1 MSIIGPILWTFPR
14 KGRLCECKFFEFE
27 LQHSIS
33 ESEDKNIN
41 NSARSLTDSA
51 PVSPAFPPSVDRSE
65 HIIQETLKEHKAL
78 NRSNTLPVLPQPHL
92 KLRRSFSVTD
102 NYSEEEPNFYIES
115 SDKNQTKVI
124 ENSNVN
130 LKNSLSPRHTRSLS
144 TTAVQTSFDENSNPF
159 EDTEVFSIYSS
170 RVSQGTNTTDSLERP
185 RKRNKSVGD
194 VESKIPVKKPT
205 DFPQKLIRG
214 NRMGTFLHD
223 QSPEM
228 QVLVASTSPVLFR
241 RKPSAKGRN
250 RPRLPANEIYCNNAQ
265 NMVNNMDTI
274 EMERELQRQE
284 EMFLKKDM
292 SQTWHGSTGNKWKKL
307 YAPVVEQLTNGHID
321 NGYQTLPSK
330 SSLLDEMHK
339 KYCAYQYKNKHLSN
353 ATMNGTLP
361 PKFQSSP
368 PPPDRMKSRSW
379 LLQHYTIPIPVSLA
393 SSPDSPDLKRKL
405 GKPLKKNKTN
415 GNEDVKQVASPSEE
429 RDVKNT
435 SQEPKKQLD
444 LRENVQM
451 RRKVPIMNVQRTKS
465 EEEIEAVEAC
475 RWLKEAGFPQYAQ
488 MYDECQF
495 PVDISSVEKDH
506 DFLDRDSMQPL
517 VRRLSTLNKC
527 AVMRI
532 GTPSK
537 KLGDESDDEDQCA
550 LSDKWKYQHN
560 IRRWSRKDL
569 SSPSS
574 DGQPMSPTVKSSSSN
589 DSLLT
594 DQNSSSETGD
604 SPILDSKM
612 HHEKSVASDDYF
624 GVKTLAPQDHLNPS
638 TRALSPRL
646 RRAASER
653 IKGAKNFLKRMESF
667 KSRKTRR
674 IPRNGNVEI
683 SGPVVMDTDGMQ
695 AKIKHLNCKELS
707 PSSEVPPSIPTED
720 KIVPT
725 EPWSDSATNYNSDTS
740 VSPQTSVSLQEISNP
755 SSALNSTLKSLQDT
769 SQSSTELHT
778 SKKNSPSML
787 SGHTHLRKPNLAWKN
802 ISDSELFS
810 SDTSPSVSFKLP
822 DDHKPGTFPKVLS
835 TGYVQ
840 PERGHDINSRT
851 GSISLGSERKDETV
865 ISGAS
870 IKRRGS
876 AGPRLDSH
884 RVSVYDNVE
893 PEEDLESAQEE
904 LDLILSK
911 VFEDIN
917 VLNRAIYGED
927 AEILEPPTSSHNS
940 TVNKSDDE
948 SHLSLKNL
956 SALETDDSLNGN
968 EDPDVTSR
976 TNSSPDTSDHD
987 ITTGELSHD
996 DSAENIE
1003 GRERRDSGVGSSLTR
1018 APSDRRRQR
1027 IRWHSFQ
1034 KSHRPSVSGR
1044 NTHIS
1049 SLSVC
1054 QLMVLQ
1060 KLSLC
1065 RLTGLIEKYS
1075 PNRSGWNWSMPG
1087 FMKRHKTPNYNDRNV
1102 FGVPLLVTLQRTAQP
1117 LPQCMLSAM
1126 RYLRK
1131 TAKDAVGIF
1140 RKSGVRTRIQKL
1152 KNEVEANPESVNFQE
1167 LQAYD
1172 VADLLKQYF
1181 RELPE
1186 CLLTNK
1192 LSEVFI
1198 NIFIYL
1204 PSEQRLE
1211 ALQSA
1216 VVLLP
1221 DENREVLQSL
1231 LFFLFDIST
1240 QADEHQMT
1248 ASNLAVCFAPSLF
1261 NMSGTK
1267 SVTQS
1272 PSPRRPRKNLG
1283 VPDAR
1288 ELQEQKAAHECL
1300 TALIQECK
1308 KLFNI
1313 PTTMMSKCRFSYIEQ
1328 GDPVS
1333 LEEFN
1338 KRSSEDDQLGYH
1350 NYMDTAIQGLLKES
1364 RDKFKGW
1371 VSLYSVPTNVD
1382 LSYKKVTDGHPLRLW
1397 RCSTEVE
1404 APPYVALD
1412 RVKDERHIWDEDLIK
1427 WRSIEK
1433 LDSQTEVFQYTQSSM
1448 APHPARDFCVLRSWR
1463 TDLPKGSCA
1472 LVSTS
1477 IEHPQSELNGAIQGV
1492 VLASHF
1498 LIEPCGSGKS
1508 RVTHI
1513 SRIDMRG
1520 RTPEWYKKV
1529 YSYNCVNQMERIRD
1543 SLKQSTDGPESTV

>member
-1 MSIIGPILWTFPR
+1 MAE
-14 KGRLCECKFFEFE
+14 LCYFF
-27 LQHSIS
+27 
-33 ESEDKNIN
+33 K
-41 NSARSLTDSA
+41 SLTMLYE
-51 PVSPAFPPSVDRSE
+51 PA
-65 HIIQETLKEHKAL
+65 
-78 NRSNTLPVLPQPHL
+78 
-92 KLRRSFSVTD
+92 
-102 NYSEEEPNFYIES
+102 
-115 SDKNQTKVI
+115 
-124 ENSNVN
+124 
-130 LKNSLSPRHTRSLS
+130 
-144 TTAVQTSFDENSNPF
+144 
-159 EDTEVFSIYSS
+159 
-170 RVSQGTNTTDSLERP
+170 
-185 RKRNKSVGD
+185 RK
-194 VESKIPVKKPT
+194 
-205 DFPQKLIRG
+205 
-214 NRMGTFLHD
+214 
-223 QSPEM
+223 
-228 QVLVASTSPVLFR
+228 
-241 RKPSAKGRN
+241 
-250 RPRLPANEIYCNNAQ
+250 
-265 NMVNNMDTI
+265 
-274 EMERELQRQE
+274 
-284 EMFLKKDM
+284 
-292 SQTWHGSTGNKWKKL
+292 
-307 YAPVVEQLTNGHID
+307 
-321 NGYQTLPSK
+321 
-330 SSLLDEMHK
+330 
-339 KYCAYQYKNKHLSN
+339 
-353 ATMNGTLP
+353 
-361 PKFQSSP
+361 KFQ
-368 PPPDRMKSRSW
+368 
-379 LLQHYTIPIPVSLA
+379 
-393 SSPDSPDLKRKL
+393 
-405 GKPLKKNKTN
+405 
-415 GNEDVKQVASPSEE
+415 
-429 RDVKNT
+429 
-435 SQEPKKQLD
+435 
-444 LRENVQM
+444 
-451 RRKVPIMNVQRTKS
+451 NVQRAKS

-488 MYDECQF
+488 MYDDCQF
-495 PVDISSVEKDH
+495 PIDISSVEKDH

-532 GTPSK
+532 GTPTK

-574 DGQPMSPTVKSSSSN
+574 DGQPLSPTVKSSSSN

-612 HHEKSVASDDYF
+612 HHEKNMANDDYF
-624 GVKTLAPQDHLNPS
+624 GVKTTTPHDHLNPS
-638 TRALSPRL
+638 TRTLSPRL

-667 KSRKTRR
+667 KSRKNRR
-674 IPRNGNVEI
+674 IQRNGNVEI

-695 AKIKHLNCKELS
+695 AKIRHLNCKELS
-707 PSSEVPPSIPTED
+707 PSSEVPPTLPTEEN
-720 KIVPT
+720 KTT
-725 EPWSDSATNYNSDTS
+725 EPWSDSATNYNKDPQQTP
-740 VSPQTSVSLQEISNP
+740 VSPQEVNDP
-755 SSALNSTLKSLQDT
+755 SSALISTLKFLEDA
-769 SQSSTELHT
+769 SQSSTELHSSVKT
-778 SKKNSPSML
+778 PSPL
-787 SGHTHLRKPNLAWKN
+787 SGHVHLRKPNLAWKN

-810 SDTSPSVSFKLP
+810 SETSPSVSFKLP
-822 DDHKPGTFPKVLS
+822 DDYTPGTFPRVLP

-840 PERGHDINSRT
+840 TERGHGINTRT
-851 GSISLGSERKDETV
+851 GSISLGSDRKDDNV
-865 ISGAS
+865 PSGAS
-870 IKRRGS
+870 VKRRGS
-876 AGPRLDSH
+876 AGPRLDSC

-893 PEEDLESAQEE
+893 PEEDLESAQQE

-917 VLNRAIYGED
+917 VLNKAIYGED
-927 AEILEPPTSSHNS
+927 AEILQPPPSSHNS

-956 SALETDDSLNGN
+956 SALETDDSLNG
-968 EDPDVTSR
+968 DQDVTSR

-996 DSAENIE
+996 DSTENIE
-1003 GRERRDSGVGSSLTR
+1003 TRERRDSGVGSSLTR

-1102 FGVPLLVTLQRTAQP
+1102 FGVPLLVTLQRTGQP

-1131 TAKDAVGIF
+1131 TAKEAVGIF

-1152 KNEVEANPESVNFQE
+1152 KNEVEANPDSVNFQE

-1216 VVLLP
+1216 VILLP

-1231 LFFLFDIST
+1231 LFFLYDISM
-1240 QADEHQMT
+1240 QAEEHQMT

-1300 TALIQECK
+1300 TTLIQDCK

-1338 KRSSEDDQLGYH
+1338 KRSSQDGQLEYQA
-1350 NYMDTAIQGLLKES
+1350 YVDTAIQGLLKES

-1371 VSLYSVPTNVD
+1371 VSVSSVPTDLD

-1397 RCSTEVE
+1397 RCSAEVE

-1412 RVKDERHIWDEDLIK
+1412 RVKDERHTWDEDLIK
-1427 WRSIEK
+1427 WRSIER

-1477 IEHPQSELNGAIQGV
+1477 IEHPQAELNGAIQGV
-1492 VLASHF
+1492 VLASHY

>member
-1 MSIIGPILWTFPR
+1 M
-14 KGRLCECKFFEFE
+14 K
-27 LQHSIS
+27 
-33 ESEDKNIN
+33 EDKNVRGKK
-41 NSARSLTDSA
+41 SSLIA
-51 PVSPAFPPSVDRSE
+51 
-65 HIIQETLKEHKAL
+65 KE
-78 NRSNTLPVLPQPHL
+78 N
-92 KLRRSFSVTD
+92 
-102 NYSEEEPNFYIES
+102 IES
-115 SDKNQTKVI
+115 SESDK
-124 ENSNVN
+124 
-130 LKNSLSPRHTRSLS
+130 
-144 TTAVQTSFDENSNPF
+144 
-159 EDTEVFSIYSS
+159 
-170 RVSQGTNTTDSLERP
+170 
-185 RKRNKSVGD
+185 
-194 VESKIPVKKPT
+194 
-205 DFPQKLIRG
+205 
-214 NRMGTFLHD
+214 
-223 QSPEM
+223 
-228 QVLVASTSPVLFR
+228 
-241 RKPSAKGRN
+241 
-250 RPRLPANEIYCNNAQ
+250 
-265 NMVNNMDTI
+265 
-274 EMERELQRQE
+274 
-284 EMFLKKDM
+284 
-292 SQTWHGSTGNKWKKL
+292 
-307 YAPVVEQLTNGHID
+307 
-321 NGYQTLPSK
+321 
-330 SSLLDEMHK
+330 
-339 KYCAYQYKNKHLSN
+339 
-353 ATMNGTLP
+353 
-361 PKFQSSP
+361 
-368 PPPDRMKSRSW
+368 
-379 LLQHYTIPIPVSLA
+379 PVS
-393 SSPDSPDLKRKL
+393 
-405 GKPLKKNKTN
+405 
-415 GNEDVKQVASPSEE
+415 SPSEE
-429 RDVKNT
+429 EKEVPMENQELA
-435 SQEPKKQLD
+435 SQEETAVEMRKKA
-444 LRENVQM
+444 
-451 RRKVPIMNVQRTKS
+451 PAMNIQRTKS

-488 MYDECQF
+488 MYDDCQF
-495 PVDISSVEKDH
+495 PIDITSVEKDH

-532 GTPSK
+532 GTPAK

-569 SSPSS
+569 GSPSS
-574 DGQPMSPTVKSSSSN
+574 DGQPLSPTVKSSSSN

-604 SPILDSKM
+604 SPVLDSKM
-612 HHEKSVASDDYF
+612 HHEKGVASDDYF
-624 GVKTLAPQDHLNPS
+624 GAKTSIPQDHLNPS
-638 TRALSPRL
+638 TIALSPRL

-653 IKGAKNFLKRMESF
+653 IKGAKNFLKRLESF
-667 KSRKTRR
+667 KSQKTRR
-674 IPRNGNVEI
+674 IPRNNGNVEI
-683 SGPVVMDTDGMQ
+683 SGPVIMDTDGMQ

-707 PSSEVPPSIPTED
+707 PSSEYPPSLPTAEVVED
-720 KIVPT
+720 NKSVPT
-725 EPWSDSATNYNSDTS
+725 AEPWSDSATNYASEPS
-740 VSPQTSVSLQEISNP
+740 VPQKSLVSVQEITDSN
-755 SSALNSTLKSLQDT
+755 SALNSALKALEET
-769 SQSSTELHT
+769 SQSSLSSSIH
-778 SKKNSPSML
+778 SSVKAPSNSPL

-802 ISDSELFS
+802 TSNSELFPA
-810 SDTSPSVSFKLP
+810 DNSPSVSFKLP

-835 TGYVQ
+835 TGYMEV
-840 PERGHDINSRT
+840 EGGHGVNART
-851 GSISLGSERKDETV
+851 GSFSLGSDRKDDAA
-865 ISGAS
+865 ISAAS
-870 IKRRGS
+870 VKRRGS
-876 AGPRLDSH
+876 AGPRLDSN
-884 RVSVYDNVE
+884 RMSVYDNVE
-893 PEEDLESAQEE
+893 PEEDLESAQHE
-904 LDLILSK
+904 LDMILSK

-917 VLNRAIYGED
+917 VLNKAIYGED
-927 AEILEPPTSSHNS
+927 AEIVEPPSSSLNS
-940 TVNKSDDE
+940 TVNKSDDDE
-948 SHLSLKNL
+948 SHLSDLKNL

-968 EDPDVTSR
+968 DDQDVTSR

-996 DSAENIE
+996 DSTENIE

-1102 FGVPLLVTLQRTAQP
+1102 FGVPLLVTLQRTGQP

-1152 KNEVEANPESVNFQE
+1152 KNEVEANPELVNFQE

-1231 LFFLFDIST
+1231 LFFLYDIST
-1240 QADEHQMT
+1240 QADDHQMT

-1300 TALIQECK
+1300 TTLVQECK

-1328 GDPVS
+1328 GDPVP

-1338 KRSSEDDQLGYH
+1338 RRSSEDDQLAYH
-1350 NYMDTAIQGLLKES
+1350 NFVDTAIQGLLKES

-1371 VSLYSVPTNVD
+1371 VSVSSVPTDVD
-1382 LSYKKVTDGHPLRLW
+1382 LSYKKVTDGHLLRLW
-1397 RCSTEVE
+1397 RCSTEVDG
-1404 APPYVALD
+1404 PPFAALEC
-1412 RVKDERHIWDEDLIK
+1412 VKDERHVWDEDLVK

-1463 TDLPKGSCA
+1463 KDLPKGTCA

-1477 IEHPQSELNGAIQGV
+1477 IEHPEAELNGAIQGV
-1492 VLASHF
+1492 VLASHY

-1543 SLKQSTDGPESTV
+1543 SLKQSTDGPESVV